1 MENAFFFFF
10 LIFLKGFTSSSLLPS
25 HERYKKAERTI
36 VFEQKFAISWQ
47 LEFHQISNIW
57 LILDSRR
64 RQKRIVWTYWKS
76 THKSYSWIC
85 NIPVQIANVALKYC
99 HSSSSLDPVQDKLM
113 NNALPPS
120 STPFCD
126 IFTHF
131 LRLLP
136 VAWARLVQMN
146 LKQG

>member
-1 MENAFFFFF
+1 MLFFFFNF
-10 LIFLKGFTSSSLLPS
+10 LGRGLHLLACFPHMRDTRKLKG
-25 HERYKKAERTI
+25 TI

-64 RQKRIVWTYWKS
+64 RQKGIVWTYWKS

-99 HSSSSLDPVQDKLM
+99 HSSISLDPVQDKLM
-113 NNALPPS
+113 NNVLPPPS

-126 IFTHF
+126 ISTHF